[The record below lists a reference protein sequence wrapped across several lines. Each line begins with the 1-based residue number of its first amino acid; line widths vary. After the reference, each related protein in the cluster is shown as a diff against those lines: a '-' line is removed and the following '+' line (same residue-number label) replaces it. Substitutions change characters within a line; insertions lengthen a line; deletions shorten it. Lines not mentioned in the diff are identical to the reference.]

1 MTVVPRQVLVEVVTL
16 VLVVVKIHQV
26 LVEVLNGTLV
36 LVVVSAHQVLVE
48 LVNQVPVQV
57 AEVVLELVRDLV
69 EREVQQPLA

>member
-16 VLVVVKIHQV
+16 VLVVVGIHQV
-26 LVEVLNGTLV
+26 LVEVLTLV
-36 LVVVSAHQVLVE
+36 LVVVAAHQVLVE